1 MACSNKSLSLMDLLP
16 LPDWEVGR
24 LRLSRSLSKKRTRR
38 GGRKGSLCQ
47 DQIHAGASP
56 LLLEK
61 NSKHSLCRVV
71 VCFIVEPECTGGAS
85 RLNRSGTA
93 RKWFALFFSFLSL
106 IVTPVGHVELTFKV
120 LC

>member
-71 VCFIVEPECTGGAS
+71 VCFIVEPESAASAS
-85 RLNRSGTA
+85 RLNGPGPVRQ
-93 RKWFALFFSFLSL
+93 WFALFFLL
-106 IVTPVGHVELTFKV
+106 IRV
-120 LC
+120 CIS